1 MLCPRCQ
8 SDNAPGRH
16 SCWNCLSPLDGPL
29 AQKFAQP
36 VPVTTA
42 AGSAKPKK
50 QGQGFW
56 LGFIIFSITLFV
68 ASLIAFYAVSSAT
81 RRALPDEAMQ
91 YAPKAAAAPAAEAG
105 PGGATTGAATAGSTA
120 GSAGGTAGPPAS
132 ARRDPTAKA
141 DKSD

>member
-8 SDNAPGRH
+8 SDNAAGRH

-36 VPVTTA
+36 VPATTA

-56 LGFIIFSITLFV
+56 LGFIILSITLFV
-68 ASLIAFYAVSSAT
+68 ASLIAFYAVSAAT
-81 RRALPDEAMQ
+81 RSALPDEAMQ
-91 YAPKAAAAPAAEAG
+91 YAPKPAAPTPDATA
-105 PGGATTGAATAGSTA
+105 PGGATTGGATAGSTAGTTGAATAGHK
-120 GSAGGTAGPPAS
+120 
-132 ARRDPTAKA
+132 DPTSKA
-141 DKSD
+141 DKE